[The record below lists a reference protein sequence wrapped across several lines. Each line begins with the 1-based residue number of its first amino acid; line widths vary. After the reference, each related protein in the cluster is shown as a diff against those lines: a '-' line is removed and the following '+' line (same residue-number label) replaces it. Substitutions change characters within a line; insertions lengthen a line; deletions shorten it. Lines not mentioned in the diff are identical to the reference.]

1 MHDIAAFFAIM
12 STAALTWACWWNT
25 RSKHSMTP
33 KQYTVLSAVGP
44 HAAVVLY
51 PQPFGKGIDREGNTY
66 RIVGDT
72 AHLIEE

>member
-1 MHDIAAFFAIM
+1 MGVSTIRPQTYAI
-12 STAALTWACWWNT
+12 
-25 RSKHSMTP
+25 
-33 KQYTVLSAVGP
+33 LSAHGQ

-51 PQPFGKGIDREGNTY
+51 PTQPFSKGVDREGNIY